1 MGDQVYNFV
10 GEIGHMYETRSRS
23 NYDLKMIILVAFLRE
38 IESAQEPLQSSN

>member
-23 NYDLKMIILVAFLRE
+23 NYDLKPIILVAFLRA
-38 IESAQEPLQSSN
+38 IESTQGPLQSNN